1 MDNFLKM
8 FDDNFAYI
16 SVSILLSAI
25 IALLLNSIGVNA
37 YIIVTIFIATIVY
50 YKVFINK
57 QQKNKEITQQSEPI
71 TDSHYA
77 TFDEE
82 FNITCFN
89 KEFLAEH
96 RSQNRTLLGKNLF
109 DILHISSKDILK
121 TVKEHGNF
129 KGVVESTK
137 NNKLSYHSLIIEP
150 TTQEIESKK
159 EFFVISHDVTN
170 SLMRDK
176 KLKEQFLVDKLTG
189 LATKTKLLDDVE
201 ESKYSCK
208 TNILIYINIDSFDE
222 VNEFFGLDAGNKIIS
237 HVASWLEERL
247 PTADSKLYKL
257 DINNFAILSTQK
269 LTLLNLK
276 EYLKKISI
284 EIEKKNFYFKNTALN
299 ISFTLGAA
307 YNKVELVK
315 CTYLALKDAQNLKK
329 PYKIYSRSCNHE
341 MRFLQNIKMTQIIKD
356 AITENRVVPFF
367 QPIYNLKTN
376 KIEKFESLIRI
387 QSRNNI
393 ILKPDEFLDIAK
405 KSKLYLSLSR
415 SMIKSSLEQLESLK
429 FPITINISIEDM
441 LDKKVSSFI
450 LRNLNYTKNGH
461 LITFEIV
468 ESEEIKN
475 HIKVVNFIKKV
486 KFLGCKIAIDDFG
499 SGYSNFEQLLK
510 LDIDYLKI
518 DASLIKDIDTN
529 RDSEIMTK
537 SIISFAKEMGLK
549 TIAEFVS
556 TQAVFDKVKLLGVDY
571 AQGYYIGK
579 PSNLQGN

>member
-1 MDNFLKM
+1 MDKFLKL

-16 SVSILLSAI
+16 SVNTLLSTI
-25 IALLLNSIGVNA
+25 IALLLSSIGVNA
-37 YIIVTIFIATIVY
+37 YIIVTIFIATIIY
-50 YKVFINK
+50 YKVFIHK
-57 QQKNKEITQQSEPI
+57 QKEKETIKQSEP
-71 TDSHYA
+71 TTNNHYA
-77 TFDEE
+77 TFDAE

-96 RSQNRTLLGKNLF
+96 ISQNRTLLGKNLF
-109 DILHISSKDILK
+109 DILHISPQNILK

-150 TTQEIESKK
+150 TIEDSKK

-170 SLMRDK
+170 SLMHDK

-201 ESKYSCK
+201 ESKYSC
-208 TNILIYINIDSFDE
+208 TASTLIYINIDSFDE
-222 VNEFFGLDAGNKIIS
+222 VNEFFGLDAGSKIIS
-237 HVASWLEERL
+237 HVASWLEDRL
-247 PTADSKLYKL
+247 PSVDSKLYKL
-257 DINNFAILSTQK
+257 DINNFAILSAKK
-269 LTLLNLK
+269 LTLLNLQ

-307 YNKVELVK
+307 YNKADLVK

-329 PYKIYSRSCNHE
+329 PYKIYNKSCNHE
-341 MRFLQNIKMTQIIKD
+341 TRFLENIKMTQIIKD
-356 AITENRVVPFF
+356 AITENRVIPFF

-387 QSRNNI
+387 QSRNNV
-393 ILKPDEFLDIAK
+393 ILKPNEFLDIAK
-405 KSKLYLSLSR
+405 KSKLYLSLSK
-415 SMIKSSLEQLESLK
+415 SMIKSSFEKLESLK
-429 FPITINISIEDM
+429 FPITINISIEDI
-441 LDKKVSSFI
+441 LDKKVSNFI
-450 LRNLNYTKNGH
+450 LRRLNHAQNGH

-468 ESEEIKN
+468 ESQEIKS

-486 KFLGCKIAIDDFG
+486 KSLGCKIAIDDFG

-518 DASLIKDIDTN
+518 DASLIKNIDTN
-529 RDSEIMTK
+529 RDCEIMTK

-556 TQAVFDKVKLLGVDY
+556 TQDVFDKVKLLGVDY
-571 AQGYYIGK
+571 VQGYYIGK
-579 PSNLQGN
+579 PSNLQGD